1 MRIKRALLTVFD
13 KTNII
18 ELARKLREYEVELI
32 STGGTMKALRNEG
45 IEVKSVSD
53 ITGFPEILDGR
64 VKTLHPKIHGGIL
77 ALRDKGGH
85 ISQLSQHGI
94 IQFDLVVV
102 NLYPFEKVIGGG
114 NISEEEA
121 LENIDIGG
129 PAMIRSAAKNY
140 QSVCVITSPSDYDL
154 LIEELTS
161 GSGLTSLEFRKKMAR
176 IAFSRT
182 ATYDTAITTYFRK
195 DDQDLPGSLNLAYDL
210 KSSLRYGENPHQKAS
225 LYTIQGY
232 PYSSVASG
240 ELLSGKEL
248 SFNNIR
254 DLEAALQMALDFEEP
269 FAAVIKHTNPCG
281 AAVGDSLADAYKK
294 ALASDPLSAFGSVI
308 ALNRRVDMETA
319 ELLHETPFIECILAP
334 GFENK
339 SLALLQKKKNR
350 RLLDIGGLKRPPENE
365 FELSPISGGILTQSP
380 DRREIQENDL
390 HIVTRNQPTR
400 EEIVEL
406 LFAFKIIKHIKSNA
420 VVICKDKA
428 TVGIGPGQTSRVD
441 SSMIAVRKAGDRAR
455 GAVAA
460 SDAFFPMPDGLE
472 ILAEAGVKAIIQPG
486 GSKKDPEVIEAADR
500 LEVAMVL
507 AGVRHFKH

>member
-1 MRIKRALLTVFD
+1 MRIRRALLTVFD

-18 ELARKLREYEVELI
+18 ELARKLREFEIELV

-53 ITGFPEILDGR
+53 ITAFPEILDGR

-85 ISQLSQHGI
+85 ISQLSEHGI
-94 IQFDLVVV
+94 LLFDLVVV
-102 NLYPFEKVIGGG
+102 NLYPFEKTIAKGD
-114 NISEEEA
+114 ISEKEA

-129 PAMIRSAAKNY
+129 PALIRSAAKNY
-140 QSVCVITSPSDYDL
+140 PSVCVITSPSYYDL
-154 LIEELTS
+154 FIEELS
-161 GSGLTSLEFRKKMAR
+161 AGSGLTSLEFRKKMAR

-182 ATYDTAITTYFRK
+182 AAYDTAITTYFGK
-195 DDQDLPGSLNLAYDL
+195 DDLNLPESLNFAYDL
-210 KSSLRYGENPHQKAS
+210 KSPLRYGENPHQKAA
-225 LYTIQGY
+225 LYSIQGF

-248 SFNNIR
+248 SFNNIW

-308 ALNRRVDMETA
+308 ALNRKVDMDTA

-334 GFENK
+334 GFEKK
-339 SLALLQKKKNR
+339 SRELLQTKKNR
-350 RLLDIGGLKRPPENE
+350 RLLDIGELKRPPENE
-365 FELSPISGGILTQSP
+365 FEFRPIMGGILAQSP
-380 DRREIQENDL
+380 DRRELSEDDL
-390 HIVTRNQPTR
+390 HIVTRNRPTG
-400 EEIVEL
+400 EEIAEL
-406 LFAFKIIKHIKSNA
+406 LFAFRIVKHIKSNA
-420 VVICKDKA
+420 VVICKNRA
-428 TVGIGPGQTSRVD
+428 IVGVGPGQTSRVD
-441 SSMIAVRKAGDRAR
+441 SSIIAVRKAGDRAKD
-455 GAVAA
+455 AVAA

-472 ILAEAGVKAIIQPG
+472 VLANAGVKAIIQPG
-486 GSKKDPEVIEAADR
+486 GSKKDPEEIETADS
-500 LEVAMVL
+500 LDVTMVL
-507 AGVRHFKH
+507 TGIRHFKH

>member
-18 ELARKLREYEVELI
+18 DLARKLREYEVELV
-32 STGGTMKALRNEG
+32 STGGTMKALRKEG

-53 ITGFPEILDGR
+53 MTGFPEILDGR

-85 ISQLSQHGI
+85 ISQLSEHGI
-94 IQFDLVVV
+94 FLFDLVVV
-102 NLYPFEKVIGGG
+102 NLYPFEKVIARGK
-114 NISEEEA
+114 ISEEEA
-121 LENIDIGG
+121 LENIDVGG

-154 LIEELTS
+154 FIEELTS

-182 ATYDTAITTYFRK
+182 AAYDTTITAYFGK
-195 DDQDLPGSLNLAYDL
+195 DDQNLPESLNLTYDL
-210 KSSLRYGENPHQKAS
+210 KSSLRYGENPHQAAA
-225 LYTIQGY
+225 LYALPGF

-248 SFNNIR
+248 SFNNIW
-254 DLEAALQMALDFEEP
+254 DLEAALQMALDYEEP

-281 AAVGDSLADAYKK
+281 AAVGNSLADAYKK

-308 ALNRRVDMETA
+308 ALNRKVDMDTA

-334 GFENK
+334 GFEK
-339 SLALLQKKKNR
+339 KALELLQKKKNR
-350 RLLDIGGLKRPPENE
+350 RLLDIGELKRPPDNE
-365 FELSPISGGILTQSP
+365 FEFRPINGGILAQSP
-380 DRREIQENDL
+380 DRSQLSEDDL
-390 HIVTRNQPTR
+390 RIVTRNQPTA
-400 EEIVEL
+400 EEMAEL
-406 LFAFKIIKHIKSNA
+406 LFAFKIVKHIKSNA
-420 VVICKDKA
+420 VVICKDRA

-441 SSMIAVRKAGDRAR
+441 SSVIAIRKAGDRAR

-472 ILAEAGVKAIIQPG
+472 VLARAGVKAIIQPG
-486 GSKKDPEVIEAADR
+486 GSKKDPDVIEAADSGGGDGPYR
-500 LEVAMVL
+500 GET
-507 AGVRHFKH
+507 F